1 MSVVDLQELEEVKG
15 LLLKGQQVG
24 VLTFAEIAT
33 AVAEIDLDEADVEE
47 LHGYLEKS
55 EIELVEEVDPA
66 LEAAQVE
73 RAPDKRGRR
82 KKATLDLK
90 PDMTTDSLQLFLKD
104 IGKVRLLTA
113 QEEVDLARRI
123 ERGDLDAKQKMVES
137 NLRLVV
143 SIAKNYR
150 NQGLPFLDLIQEG
163 TLGLVRAAEKFD
175 YRKGFKFSTYATWWI
190 RQAIARALADKAR
203 TIRIPVHVVEKLNK
217 IGRAERKL
225 VTELGREPTAEEIAH
240 HTGIEPEEVES
251 IKRSAQAPV
260 SLEKPVGDEEE
271 SEFGQFIAD
280 ERAESPVRAG
290 RGDPHQGGAPR
301 GAGEPLL
308 PRAPRAR
315 AALRPRRRAPAH
327 ARRGRA
333 DVQRHARAH
342 PPDREPVAEEAPE
355 PRRGSEA
362 PRRRLS
368 RRAEMR
374 PVCAGSPACL
384 RADIVGAMPQIPGPP
399 RPSPMACNIPMTAR
413 APGAVL
419 SASSTATRPTASTWL
434 HSVRDARRAAATFCI
449 YDGPGSR
456 GDPPH
461 GAPGNDS
468 RSTASREVRV
478 LDPYFYA

>member
-1 MSVVDLQELEEVKG
+1 MFPRRHGVPAPMSVGDLQERQEIHG
-15 LLLKGQQVG
+15 LVAKGQLTG
-24 VLTFAEIAT
+24 VLTYAEIAG
-33 AVAEIDLDEADVEE
+33 AVAEIDLDEADIEE

-55 EIELVEEVDPA
+55 EIELVEEIDPA
-66 LEAAQVE
+66 VQAANAVE
-73 RAPDKRGRR
+73 RAPDKRRAR
-82 KKATLDLK
+82 KKATIDLK

-113 QEEVDLARRI
+113 QEEVDLGKRI

-225 VTELGREPTAEEIAH
+225 VTELGREPTPEEIAEV
-240 HTGIEPEEVES
+240 TGIDPEEVDS

-280 ERAESPVRAG
+280 ERAESPY
-290 RGDPHQGGAPR
+290 
-301 GAGEPLL
+301 E
-308 PRAPRAR
+308 R
-315 AALRPRRRAPAH
+315 AAEILTKEALREALENLSY
-327 ARRGRA
+327 
-333 DVQRHARAH
+333 
-342 PPDREPVAEEAPE
+342 RE
-355 PRRGSEA
+355 R
-362 PRRRLS
+362 
-368 RRAEMR
+368 
-374 PVCAGSPACL
+374 
-384 RADIVGAMPQIPGPP
+384 
-399 RPSPMACNIPMTAR
+399 
-413 APGAVL
+413 
-419 SASSTATRPTASTWL
+419 
-434 HSVRDARRAAATFCI
+434 
-449 YDGPGSR
+449 
-456 GDPPH
+456 
-461 GAPGNDS
+461 
-468 RSTASREVRV
+468 RV
-478 LDPYFYA
+478 LELRYGLGGEHPRTLDEVGRTFNVTRERIRQIENQSLKKLQSLAEAQKLRDVA